1 MASDLYESI
10 KAEIALRAKDRTA
23 ECRDLDDPNKVLRS
37 QGAARE
43 LEQLLDVMERLE
55 HPVEPQKEVED

>member
-1 MASDLYESI
+1 MASEFYDAI
-10 KAEIALRAKDRTA
+10 KAEIKSRAKDRTA
-23 ECRDLDDPNKVLRS
+23 ECRDLDEHEKVLRS

-55 HPVEPQKEVED
+55 HPVEPQKEGEE